1 MMADYHYLYV
11 KVITDSEDIDTK
23 SRAITL
29 DILKFIHARL
39 SIFAKMGI
47 LVKVHKVRSQDLQN
61 ANIIDAM
68 KMRGITRLPAL
79 VIQKTVYIGI
89 NDIKKLY
96 EKNIKTF
103 LELNKNDKDNDNE
116 LDNFYKG
123 EMQNGV
129 DDNCLGEGEDMMSE
143 YRKVM
148 ENRHGGC
155 SVNNSSRMDN
165 SSRIDSSSRLD
176 NIISTDTVFQ
186 DTVNKLARDIDP
198 EIKARAFS
206 SGGGDSLEGDDA
218 DPQDDLM
225 ERAYWGRID
234 ATEGD

>member
-1 MMADYHYLYV
+1 MMTDYHYLYV

-23 SRAITL
+23 SRIITL
-29 DILKFIHARL
+29 DMLKFIHARL

-47 LVKVHKVRSQDLQN
+47 SVKVHKVRSQDLQN
-61 ANIIDAM
+61 ENIIEAM
-68 KMRGITRLPAL
+68 QMRGITRLPAL
-79 VIQKTVYIGI
+79 VIQKNVYIGI
-89 NDIKKLY
+89 NAVKALY

-103 LELNKNDKDNDNE
+103 LELNKNDEDNE

-123 EMQNGV
+123 EMQTGV
-129 DDNCLGEGEDMMSE
+129 DDNCLGEGDDMMSE

-148 ENRHGGC
+148 ENRHGGAINKTERAITAAR
-155 SVNNSSRMDN
+155 V
-165 SSRIDSSSRLD
+165 D
-176 NIISTDTVFQ
+176 NIVSVDTAFQ
-186 DTVNKLARDIDP
+186 NTVNKLARDIDP